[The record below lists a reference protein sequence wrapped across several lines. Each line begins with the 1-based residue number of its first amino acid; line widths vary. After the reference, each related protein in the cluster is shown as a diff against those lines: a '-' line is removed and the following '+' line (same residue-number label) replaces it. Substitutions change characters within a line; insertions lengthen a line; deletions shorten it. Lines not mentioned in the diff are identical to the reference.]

1 MCVDGLRLCL
11 QKICSSSD
19 FWLHQFAPLSSMQTK
34 DSLAMLL
41 TVEKHSVENLPVERE
56 LSSPHIGMVQAPT
69 LLTSGVCL
77 LHALLL
83 L

>member
-1 MCVDGLRLCL
+1 
-11 QKICSSSD
+11 
-19 FWLHQFAPLSSMQTK
+19 MQTK

-41 TVEKHSVENLPVERE
+41 TVQKHSVENLPVERE